1 MCTNAF
7 VKHLYYLKLGSI
19 YDDILLFQLKPTN
32 ENVLYRKKDPQ
43 L

>member
-1 MCTNAF
+1 MHQCI
-7 VKHLYYLKLGSI
+7 VKHLYYLKPGTI
-19 YDDILLFQLKPTN
+19 YDDILLFQIKLTN